1 MIVPMCYDRL
11 VGRNI
16 KTVETDNVA
25 DCNKRLFIYYKV
37 YCKGES
43 LGVSKDAWMREVD
56 MYVSRSVCQKCV

>member
-1 MIVPMCYDRL
+1 MNKAGCYDRL

-25 DCNKRLFIYYKV
+25 DCNPRLFIYYKV

-43 LGVSKDAWMREVD
+43 LGVSKDAWMRVVG
-56 MYVSRSVCQKCV
+56 M